1 MGLDS
6 IELIMEVE
14 NYFSISIP
22 DKEAEKAY
30 TVGRLVD
37 CVANI
42 LHVDK
47 YDFRLRD
54 ETFLSIKSILQLR
67 ADSDV
72 NFLITDKVRDTINI
86 NDKAL
91 IIQLETAL
99 DLRLPGIKTAEIDS
113 NTLIGK
119 LKGWWQSSSEID
131 FEKISWKKYVDMI
144 LAFNI
149 EKKAIPHS
157 IQSKYE
163 IYIALMRIIV
173 DKIGVEYS
181 EIGLE
186 KSFTDDLGVD

>member
-6 IELIMEVE
+6 VELIMAVE

-54 ETFLSIKSILQLR
+54 ETFISIKSILQLR
-67 ADSDV
+67 VDSDV

-86 NDKAL
+86 NDNAL
-91 IIQLETAL
+91 IIQLETSL
-99 DLRLPGIKTAEIDS
+99 DLRFPGINTVEINN
-113 NTLIGK
+113 NTPIGK
-119 LKGWWQSSSEID
+119 LKDWWQSSPEMD

-149 EKKAIPHS
+149 EKKVIPHS
-157 IQSKYE
+157 IRSKYE
-163 IYIALMRIIV
+163 IYIALMKIIV